1 MISKL
6 EHPLEMLST
15 EEISLAYEIYK
26 TSEDYDEATHFSQI
40 SLVEPTKE
48 LLKDFKPGDPFERE
62 VKLIG
67 RDSVLDGGFVATI
80 NLSNKT
86 LSRKSVK
93 FSTSSIYRA
102 RYFYSHD
109 SSERTSRLSGCYA
122 KKRHYRYGK
131 GANRS
136 LAGWRYCSRKN

>member
-26 TSEDYDEATHFSQI
+26 TSEGYDEATHFSQI

-67 RDSVLDGGFVATI
+67 RDSVPDGGFVSTI

-86 LSRKSVK
+86 LNVENLKEWCK
-93 FSTSSIYRA
+93 IKIGKYKTP
-102 RYFYSHD
+102 
-109 SSERTSRLSGCYA
+109 
-122 KKRHYRYGK
+122 KKIIISYM
-131 GANRS
+131 
-136 LAGWRYCSRKN
+136 

>member
-40 SLVEPTKE
+40 SLVEPSKE
-48 LLKDFKPGDPFERE
+48 FLKDFKPGDPFERE

-67 RDSVLDGGFVATI
+67 RDSALDGGFVATI
-80 NLSNKT
+80 NCQIKLSMSKECQIQH
-86 LSRKSVK
+86 K
-93 FSTSSIYRA
+93 FNIPCKI
-102 RYFYSHD
+102 F
-109 SSERTSRLSGCYA
+109 LQP
-122 KKRHYRYGK
+122 
-131 GANRS
+131 
-136 LAGWRYCSRKN
+136 

>member
-48 LLKDFKPGDPFERE
+48 LLKDS
-62 VKLIG
+62 LI
-67 RDSVLDGGFVATI
+67 
-80 NLSNKT
+80 
-86 LSRKSVK
+86 
-93 FSTSSIYRA
+93 
-102 RYFYSHD
+102 
-109 SSERTSRLSGCYA
+109 
-122 KKRHYRYGK
+122 
-131 GANRS
+131 
-136 LAGWRYCSRKN
+136 

>member
-67 RDSVLDGGFVATI
+67 RDSALDGGFVATI

-86 LSRKSVK
+86 LNVDRVSNSAQVQYTVQDIFTAMTLLKEHPD
-93 FSTSSIYRA
+93 YQA
-102 RYFYSHD
+102 
-109 SSERTSRLSGCYA
+109 A
-122 KKRHYRYGK
+122 MKKRGITDMETVSYTHLR
-131 GANRS
+131 AHET
-136 LAGWRYCSRKN
+136 

>member
-48 LLKDFKPGDPFERE
+48 LLKDFKPAFVIVFVWNITNE
-62 VKLIG
+62 VKKQLSYIKKWGAKMYTLYPKIKKLI
-67 RDSVLDGGFVATI
+67 
-80 NLSNKT
+80 
-86 LSRKSVK
+86 
-93 FSTSSIYRA
+93 
-102 RYFYSHD
+102 
-109 SSERTSRLSGCYA
+109 
-122 KKRHYRYGK
+122 
-131 GANRS
+131 
-136 LAGWRYCSRKN
+136 